1 MERAQQALVILEDRD
16 SSLSSRLFSI
26 HDSLQVLRSHGVLDV
41 SVQAERLTEYY
52 AQALS
57 LNNTGGAKAIKKE
70 FEKLMEYGGD
80 YFRLFEELELVQEQL
95 SIIRFEKENLSTEL
109 DAQLTNKFVIN
120 KAVAPVGAVFTLLCL
135 ISGSMWGKPMWGTWW
150 VWDARLTSV
159 AILFIVYLLIIFL
172 NQTFEN
178 RDVREKTIAIFILIG
193 SVNLPIIKF
202 SVDWWNTLHQPASV
216 SKLSSPSIDISMLQ
230 PLLMMTLAFSLIGII
245 IAILRIKAEILIRK
259 KYL

>member
-1 MERAQQALVILEDRD
+1 MFKFLINPSRFNKFSDTIFKPLIVITLITLIVGLILVYFSPLDYQQGLTVKIMYIHVPSAWLAL
-16 SSLSSRLFSI
+16 
-26 HDSLQVLRSHGVLDV
+26 
-41 SVQAERLTEYY
+41 LTY
-52 AQALS
+52 AIM
-57 LNNTGGAKAIKKE
+57 TI
-70 FEKLMEYGGD
+70 Y
-80 YFRLFEELELVQEQL
+80 
-95 SIIRFEKENLSTEL
+95 SIIGLAFKIPFS
-109 DAQLTNKFVIN
+109 FVIN
-120 KAVAPVGAVFTLLCL
+120 KAVAPIGAVSTFLCL

-193 SVNLPIIKF
+193 SINLPIIKF

-230 PLLMMTLAFSLIGII
+230 PLLIMTLSFSLIGLI

>member
-1 MERAQQALVILEDRD
+1 MFKFLINPSRFNKFADIILKPLIFITSLTLIIGLFLIYFSPLDYQQGLTVKIMYIHVPSAWLAL
-16 SSLSSRLFSI
+16 
-26 HDSLQVLRSHGVLDV
+26 
-41 SVQAERLTEYY
+41 LTY
-52 AQALS
+52 AIM
-57 LNNTGGAKAIKKE
+57 TI
-70 FEKLMEYGGD
+70 Y
-80 YFRLFEELELVQEQL
+80 
-95 SIIRFEKENLSTEL
+95 SIIGLAFKIPFS
-109 DAQLTNKFVIN
+109 FVIN
-120 KAVAPVGAVFTLLCL
+120 KSIAPIGAVFTLLCL

-230 PLLMMTLAFSLIGII
+230 PLLIMTLAFSLIGTV